1 MIDKIDQKYLDG
13 LTHAQ
18 KDALIFA
25 LCDAIR
31 DLTARVEALE
41 AAAGKPKKT
50 SKNSSL
56 PPSTDFKAN
65 SKEKEKEA
73 GKGRPKRKGVSR
85 KLDPAPDAT
94 RDFRIESCPCCHSL
108 LTEEDQKPY
117 RVYDRIEIIVKRHV
131 TRVHVHGG
139 KCWHCGEKFMTKP
152 PKDFELGSPFGA
164 SIEALALYMHYCQM
178 VSYQR
183 LTAMFDEI
191 FHLKISEG
199 AIRNIFKKTEP
210 VLAKKI
216 AEIEEKILGSP
227 FILSDETSAR
237 VQGQKFWQWVF
248 IGKEAV
254 LHVIKPTRSKSVP
267 QDIFGDHHPDFWIS
281 DMYCGQM
288 GLGKTHQVCLAHQ
301 LRNLIYALEAGDLI
315 FAPRIHR
322 LLVQAIRI
330 GQKRDRFDD
339 ATLSRFQAALQ
350 KRLAEI
356 MLFEPQTE
364 DGQRLH
370 RRYQK
375 IPDNLFVFITQRDLP
390 ATNNRSEQAL
400 RFSVI
405 FRKVL
410 NGFRSEWGKD
420 IFANIRSVIDT
431 EKLRGLSS
439 YKAIRTITG

>member
-1 MIDKIDQKYLDG
+1 MIDDIDQKYLDG

-18 KDALIFA
+18 KDTLVLA
-25 LCDAIR
+25 LCATIR
-31 DLTARVEALE
+31 DLTVRAETLE
-41 AAAGKPKKT
+41 TAAGKPKKT

-65 SKEKEKEA
+65 SKEKAKEA

-85 KLDPAPDAT
+85 KLHPSPDET
-94 RDFRIESCPCCHSL
+94 RDFLVESCGCCHSL
-108 LTEEDQKPY
+108 LTPADQKTY
-117 RVYDRIEIIVKRHV
+117 QAYDRIEIIVKTRV

-139 KCWHCGEKFMTKP
+139 KCWNCGEKFMGTPPQDLKP
-152 PKDFELGSPFGA
+152 GSPFGA
-164 SIEALALYMHYCQM
+164 SIQSLALYMHYCHM

-183 LTAMFDEI
+183 LVAMFDEI

-210 VLAKKI
+210 ALEKMI

-237 VQGQKFWQWVF
+237 VKGQKFWQWVF

-267 QDIFGDHHPDFWIS
+267 QDIFGDHHPDFWVS
-281 DMYCGQM
+281 DMYGGQM

-301 LRNLIYALEAGDLI
+301 LRNLQYAIEAGDLV
-315 FAPRIHR
+315 FSPRIKR

-339 ATLSRFQAALQ
+339 ATLSRFQAALE

-364 DGQRLH
+364 DG
-370 RRYQK
+370 
-375 IPDNLFVFITQRDLP
+375 
-390 ATNNRSEQAL
+390 
-400 RFSVI
+400 
-405 FRKVL
+405 
-410 NGFRSEWGKD
+410 
-420 IFANIRSVIDT
+420 
-431 EKLRGLSS
+431 
-439 YKAIRTITG
+439 